1 MSVDINYI
9 KTIYP
14 ELYDSA
20 KMFIK
25 AKKKID
31 KYIHDKYGKDTL
43 LSIIKQN
50 EYNKEIDNVQKNIK
64 TNDESNKLA
73 QTYVKYFN
81 IYTKH
86 AYNFVKRHSRVQSN
100 ANEYLKMLENYEF
113 N

>member
-20 KMFIK
+20 KIFIK

-31 KYIHDKYGKDTL
+31 KYINDKYGKDTL

-86 AYNFVKRHSRVQSN
+86 AYNFVKRHNQSN
-100 ANEYLKMLENYEF
+100 ANEYLKLLENYEF